1 MNIRKLSVFL
11 LALIL
16 IFCFAGCGAESKA
29 YGNSGSA
36 MAPEAEYDIDLS
48 VSNRAELPD
57 KAETTTESSQSNLPE
72 NRKLIQT
79 VRMNVEVQQ
88 LNDDTL
94 KNLDNA
100 ISQYGGYVESSNIH
114 NGSSYRGNYSR
125 YADMTIRIPADRLEE
140 FLNQVSSISN
150 VVSSSKTVEDVTLN
164 YVATESRL
172 NALKTEE
179 ARLLE
184 LLSKAETM
192 DDLLT
197 IESRLTDVRTELE
210 RVASTLKVYDNQV
223 DYATIYLDINEVK
236 EYTVTE
242 EPDGFGERVGAGLS
256 NSLKNLWNGIVE
268 LFILLLINLPYLLL
282 IAAVVIVIIVIIRKQ
297 DKKDKKNK
305 NDPKKSDNET
315 PDP

>member
-1 MNIRKLSVFL
+1 MNIRKLSVLF

-16 IFCFAGCGAESKA
+16 VICFAGCGAESKT
-29 YGNSGSA
+29 YSNSGSA
-36 MAPEAEYDIDLS
+36 VAPEAAYDSESPI
-48 VSNRAELPD
+48 SNRVEMSD
-57 KAETTTESSQSNLPE
+57 KAETTTEGSNLPE

-88 LNDDTL
+88 LSDDTL

-114 NGSSYRGNYSR
+114 NGSSYRGSYSR

-140 FLNQVSSISN
+140 FLNQVSAISN

-184 LLSKAETM
+184 LLAKAETM

-223 DYATIYLDINEVK
+223 DYATIYLDISEVK
-236 EYTVTE
+236 EYTVTK
-242 EPDGFGERVGAGLS
+242 EPEGFGERVSTGLS
-256 NSLKNLWNGIVE
+256 NSLENLWKGIVE
-268 LFILLLINLPYLLL
+268 LFILLIVNLPYLLIL
-282 IAAVVIVIIVIIRKQ
+282 AAAAIAIIVIIRKQ
-297 DKKDKKNK
+297 DKKKKK
-305 NDPKKSDNET
+305 EPQKSNNET
-315 PDP
+315 PDQ